1 MMNATLDINGA
12 TIFYSLS
19 YLFGGLHLHLSSKL
33 AKQWFETEI
42 QTVSKSRTFP
52 KTRTF
57 SLTIEPKFH
66 ANFIQFFNF

>member
-33 AKQWFETEI
+33 FKKKWFETEI
-42 QTVSKSRTFP
+42 QTVSK
-52 KTRTF
+52 
-57 SLTIEPKFH
+57 
-66 ANFIQFFNF
+66 